1 GPADLALSERRVLGV
16 VLDDQD
22 PNGGRH
28 CRFHVYEMAEASARV
43 SASIVHFGLRRRPE
57 KRAPRPATL
66 DERARNVFYLP
77 IALTAL
83 ATTLY
88 PIAQKSIVPGV
99 HPMVSLVITYATQPR
114 LGGRE
119 RDDRAAARVGRRR
132 RLSGAPGGATRGG
145 VAHVPGWQGPRRPA
159 LGSASASCTA
169 WSTARSSSGPGFPS
183 GNCELVA
190 YTPLATTV
198 APRLANSGRRPWS
211 TAREWA
217 APCPVTI
224 GTPTLPTRLSCGS
237 R

>member
-1 GPADLALSERRVLGV
+1 MVGEDYVRNELAQRLRHVVASLDTPERAEDVGPADLALSERRVLGV

-88 PIAQKSIVPGV
+88 PIAQKSI
-99 HPMVSLVITYATQPR
+99 
-114 LGGRE
+114 
-119 RDDRAAARVGRRR
+119 
-132 RLSGAPGGATRGG
+132 
-145 VAHVPGWQGPRRPA
+145 
-159 LGSASASCTA
+159 
-169 WSTARSSSGPGFPS
+169 
-183 GNCELVA
+183 
-190 YTPLATTV
+190 
-198 APRLANSGRRPWS
+198 
-211 TAREWA
+211 
-217 APCPVTI
+217 
-224 GTPTLPTRLSCGS
+224 
-237 R
+237 